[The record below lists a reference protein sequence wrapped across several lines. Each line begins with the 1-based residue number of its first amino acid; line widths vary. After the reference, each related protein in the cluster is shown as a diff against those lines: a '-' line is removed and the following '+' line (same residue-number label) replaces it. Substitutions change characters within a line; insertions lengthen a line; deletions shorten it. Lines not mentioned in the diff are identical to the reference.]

1 MKTKFGLLGMLLT
14 ALLILTGIRAEAAP
28 TNVNWNQNVITVT
41 GIGVPPRNS
50 VSAAQA
56 RAMARRAAMA
66 DAYRQLAEIVE
77 GVNIDAET
85 TVVQAMA
92 DDRIYLKVQGVIKG
106 AQIIEENIAPDGG
119 YEVTMQM
126 PLFGA
131 GGLAEAVFERPERIE
146 PFPPPKPSPSVTV
159 TVEVRG
165 GYTGLVIDC
174 RGLRKH
180 INPVMSPVIKN
191 ADREKIYG
199 YKNIDPDFVN
209 EYGMV
214 SYARNM
220 DEASRAGTNP
230 LIVTAIDLVDHNA
243 NPVVSV
249 ADANLILSEN
259 QVSHFLD
266 DTAVVFLY

>member
-14 ALLILTGIRAEAAP
+14 ALLLLTGIRAEASPA
-28 TNVNWNQNVITVT
+28 NIDWNKNVITVT
-41 GIGVPPRNS
+41 GMGVPAQGTH
-50 VSAAQA
+50 AAQA
-56 RAMARRAAMA
+56 RITARRAAMV

-92 DDRIYLKVQGVIKG
+92 NDIVKAKVQGVIKG
-106 AQIIEENIAPDGG
+106 AQIIEENVTSDGG
-119 YEVTMQM
+119 YEVVMQM

-131 GGLAEAVFERPERIE
+131 GGLAEAVIERPERIE
-146 PFPPPKPSPSVTV
+146 PFPPPKPSPSTTV
-159 TVEVRG
+159 TITVRG
-165 GYTGLVIDC
+165 GYTGLIIDC

-191 ADREKIYG
+191 ADDEKIYG

-214 SYARNM
+214 SYAKSMN
-220 DEASRAGTNP
+220 EASRAGSNP
-230 LIVTAIDLVDHNA
+230 LIVTAIDLADHNA

-249 ADANLILSEN
+249 EDANLILSEN